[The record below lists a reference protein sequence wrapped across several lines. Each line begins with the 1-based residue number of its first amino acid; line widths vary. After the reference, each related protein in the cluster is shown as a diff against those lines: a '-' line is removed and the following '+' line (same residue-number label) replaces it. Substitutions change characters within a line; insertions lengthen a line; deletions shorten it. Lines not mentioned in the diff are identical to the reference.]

1 MFWRCCTFRLVL
13 LGLPNTLSLHLDT
26 LPDTLSLHLD
36 TVEGEK
42 KVSRH
47 ELILAKAIKL

>member
-13 LGLPNTLSLHLDT
+13 LG

-47 ELILAKAIKL
+47 ELILVKAIKL